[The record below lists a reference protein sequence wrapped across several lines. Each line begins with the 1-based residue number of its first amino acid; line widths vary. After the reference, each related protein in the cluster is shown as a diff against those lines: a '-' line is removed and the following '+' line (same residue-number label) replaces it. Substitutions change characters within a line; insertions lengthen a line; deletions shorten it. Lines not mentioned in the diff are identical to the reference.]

1 MSKAQALQILK
12 TLSAIEAVC
21 LSATSKTLGFLLP
34 DYLHDDLIAIID
46 EAGNVLLNETQ
57 AN

>member
-1 MSKAQALQILK
+1 MNKAQALQILK

-34 DYLHDDLIAIID
+34 DYLHDDLAAIVD
-46 EAGNVLLNETQ
+46 EMRNVLLDETK
-57 AN
+57 NN

>member
-21 LSATSKTLGFLLP
+21 LSATGKTLGFLLP
-34 DYLHDDLIAIID
+34 DYLHDDLTAIID
-46 EAGNVLLNETQ
+46 EAGKVLLDEAPTN
-57 AN
+57 